1 MGLIVIGPDEL
12 DGGVVNPGHAVFQL
26 FKGNDKLQYKESPS
40 GSKGRGLYCHGVF
53 IGRKIAAGT
62 KKNGVEFDKLSIA
75 VISVCKNILW
85 FRGLEIFSIAPF
97 LQQLDHPIVNIPS
110 CGKVIVSMKKYT
122 STP

>member
-1 MGLIVIGPDEL
+1 MVTKLPNVFAVQVIVPVMGLIVIGPDEL

-62 KKNGVEFDKLSIA
+62 KKKWSRV
-75 VISVCKNILW
+75 
-85 FRGLEIFSIAPF
+85 
-97 LQQLDHPIVNIPS
+97 
-110 CGKVIVSMKKYT
+110 
-122 STP
+122 